1 MSGQYNTYLIKMH
14 LPDKQRLNAKIIWIF
29 LLRSLWA
36 FLNIIILIHVCI
48 YTMFYFTI
56 DEAYYIINDEV

>member
-36 FLNIIILIHVCI
+36 FLNIIILYI
-48 YTMFYFTI
+48 YTMFYFPT
-56 DEAYYIINDEV
+56 DEAYYIINDKVLN

>member
-36 FLNIIILIHVCI
+36 FLNIIILILYI
-48 YTMFYFTI
+48 YTMFYFPT
-56 DEAYYIINDEV
+56 DEAYYINNDEV